1 MATSLKE
8 GFDTKEKSIVVCIPA
23 YNEEKNIAK
32 LIVDLKK
39 YSNKIIVVDDG
50 SSDYTAKIARELG
63 VIVLQ
68 HEKNMGK
75 GEALRS
81 CFTQAMTY
89 SPDVVVTMDGDGQH
103 DPDCI
108 PDLIKPIL
116 DKKADV
122 VIGSRSKD
130 TKMPAHRK
138 IGLSAIN
145 FLSRKASKTNVND
158 TQSGF
163 RAFSNNSI
171 RTIAQLRSQDYSVE
185 FEQLSVLSE
194 KGFVIKEV
202 PVKIIYDG
210 LEKTSKKN
218 FLSHGGELILGSLFM
233 IIERRPIIYL
243 TLPGT
248 VLLALG
254 MFYGLYTVLIFNET
268 RYFSLPMSVMSGI
281 LLIIGILFIFSSM
294 FIYVIGK
301 MQQKP

>member
-1 MATSLKE
+1 MTLATDFEE
-8 GFDTKEKSIVVCIPA
+8 GVTTKEKSIVVCIPA
-23 YNEEKNIAK
+23 YNEEKSIAK

-63 VIVLQ
+63 AIILQ
-68 HEKNMGK
+68 HEKNLGK

-81 CFTQAMTY
+81 CFTRAMTY

-103 DPDCI
+103 DPACI

-116 DKKADV
+116 EKKADV

-138 IGLSAIN
+138 IGLNIIN
-145 FLSRKASKTNVND
+145 FLCKKASKTNVND

-171 RTIAQLRSQDYSVE
+171 RTMAQLRSQDYSVE

-194 KGFVIKEV
+194 KGFVITEV
-202 PVKIIYDG
+202 PVKIIYD
-210 LEKTSKKN
+210 
-218 FLSHGGELILGSLFM
+218 
-233 IIERRPIIYL
+233 
-243 TLPGT
+243 
-248 VLLALG
+248 
-254 MFYGLYTVLIFNET
+254 
-268 RYFSLPMSVMSGI
+268 
-281 LLIIGILFIFSSM
+281 
-294 FIYVIGK
+294 
-301 MQQKP
+301 